1 MIIYLQM
8 KEALDASHAD
18 VFKASF
24 LPSFIDYNNFSFVD
38 IMSLQV
44 KPEG

>member
-1 MIIYLQM
+1 M
-8 KEALDASHAD
+8 KEVLDASHAD

-24 LPSFIDYNNFSFVD
+24 LPSFIDYNNLSVD

>member
-1 MIIYLQM
+1 M

-24 LPSFIDYNNFSFVD
+24 LPGFIDYNNFSFVD